1 MTESK
6 LLQIRETIK
15 LAKAQEA
22 QTQELQKYLESSLPR
37 LHHAIDLPK
46 QAPSQAL
53 LDFVVQYIQQV
64 PDILETLTQVLK
76 ETGTYE
82 SCEVFVTIA
91 QEFFLKPPEIIQNH
105 KGLQALI
112 DEAYLAH
119 RLIEEVNDR
128 LLMLSGTQLVPLDMT
143 LPNIVIHDLLG
154 EEFANQLD
162 LAVHYAIEALFQDTV
177 LDQTQLNRLKRIAQ
191 STAWVHHLTNI
202 PSLATHQDVHL
213 KLNTSTAPQS
223 VH

>member
-1 MTESK
+1 MTEPK

-22 QTQELQKYLESSLPR
+22 QTQELQKFLESSLPR

-46 QAPSQAL
+46 QDPSQAL

-128 LLMLSGTQLVPLDMT
+128 LMLLSGAQLVPLDMT

-154 EEFANQLD
+154 EDFANQLD
-162 LAVHYAIEALFQDTV
+162 LAVHYAIEALFQDAV
-177 LDQTQLNRLKRIAQ
+177 LDQTQLKRIAQ
-191 STAWVHHLTNI
+191 STAWVHHLASI
-202 PSLATHQDVHL
+202 PSLANHQDVHL
-213 KLNTSTAPQS
+213 KLNTPTTPQS